1 MSLRPPPRHGR
12 SEVIVVA
19 VTITMYGGAGE
30 IGGNKILLEDGKN
43 RLFMD
48 FGLSFGARGLYYEE
62 FLNPRSPLGLLD
74 PLVMSL
80 LPPLRGAYR
89 DDLVV
94 SPAVWD
100 RVRAHPHYREIP
112 EIQGILLSHAHVD
125 HSGYISFLKETIPIH
140 ATRMTAFI
148 AKAMQDVAGSDLER
162 EVGYTTPRLPTEDGL
177 LAPDRKHFVQ
187 RPFAFVDGPPER
199 EEALLFWGSSPAKG
213 KVLEPAPLLP
223 AGRVG
228 DLPVRYFY
236 VDHSIFGACGFAVET
251 SGGWVVY
258 TGDLR
263 LHGAFGQLT
272 ERFVREAAAL
282 RPTVLL
288 CEGTNVGKEA
298 QTSEEQVFENALRLI
313 RDARGLVIADF
324 GPRHIE
330 RLLTFYRVAQ
340 ETGRTLVILA
350 KDQYMLEA
358 IRLASGG
365 PWTLTEMED
374 VLIYAERKG
383 MMSTVETR
391 IRKRY
396 AARLVSAEQIRS
408 DARRFILCLSFFESK
423 HLIDIDPSP
432 GGLYIYSS
440 TEAFEEE
447 QEIDQRRLQNWLARF
462 GFQHAGFEGTEGLH
476 ASGHA
481 SGPDLLRMIRTIAPR
496 VLVPIHTVAPQR
508 FAERLAGTDIRVL
521 LPEPGGRIAV

>member
-1 MSLRPPPRHGR
+1 MP
-12 SEVIVVA
+12 

-30 IGGNKILLEDGKN
+30 IGGNKILLEDGN
-43 RLFMD
+43 TRLFMD

-94 SPAVWD
+94 SPEVWD

-112 EIQGILLSHAHVD
+112 EIQGVLLSHAHVD
-125 HSGYISFLKETIPIH
+125 HSGYISFLKETIPVH

-148 AKAMQDVAGSDLER
+148 AKAMQDAAGADLER
-162 EVGYTTPRLPTEDGL
+162 EVGYTSPRLPTEEGL
-177 LAPDRKHFVQ
+177 LAPDRKRFVQ

-228 DLPVRYFY
+228 NLPVRYFY
-236 VDHSIFGACGFAVET
+236 VDHSIFGACGFAIET

-272 ERFVREAAAL
+272 ETFVREAAAL

-288 CEGTNVGKEA
+288 CEGTNVGREV
-298 QTSEEQVFENALRLI
+298 QTSEEQVYENALRLI
-313 RDARGLVIADF
+313 REARGLVIADF

-330 RLLTFYRVAQ
+330 RLLTFYRVARQ
-340 ETGRTLVILA
+340 IGRTLVILA
-350 KDQYMLEA
+350 KDQYMLDA

-365 PWTLTEMED
+365 PWTLTEMGD

-383 MMSTVETR
+383 MISTVETR
-391 IRKRY
+391 IRQRY
-396 AARLVSAEQIRS
+396 AARLVSPEQIRS
-408 DARRFILCLSFFESK
+408 DAPRFILCLSFFESK
-423 HLIDIDPSP
+423 HLIDINPPP

-462 GFQHAGFEGTEGLH
+462 GFRHAGFEGTEGLH

-481 SGPDLLRMIRTIAPR
+481 SGPDLLRMVRSIGPR
-496 VLVPIHTVAPQR
+496 ILVPVHTLTPQ
-508 FAERLAGTDIRVL
+508 FYAERLAGTDIRVL
-521 LPEPGGRIAV
+521 LPEPGGRFAV